1 MIDKQMHGNF
11 ELARLTR
18 PPPLT
23 GRFLRPQSGG
33 LGDPEQQRRSR
44 HQSTSARRR
53 RTYPRRHRH
62 RPKKRRRKR
71 RSRSR
76 HHRSRGS
83 SHRGQRRCHPSRAA
97 SASAESGP
105 AGSSAAAQSTAA
117 APPSQRTCG
126 HAMDAKQREGRSR
139 PGPVVNE
146 INHGLSAMDPGMDRS
161 RARAKPTQLQNSAR
175 CPQRRSRNPAP
186 ARPGGGSGSPP
197 HVGDSLQ

>member
-1 MIDKQMHGNF
+1 MVCDALMRHCLSGEFELQHEYVIQCQHTFIDRQTMHGNF
-11 ELARLTR
+11 ELAQLTR

-53 RTYPRRHRH
+53 RTYPRRHHH

-83 SHRGQRRCHPSRAA
+83 SHRGQRRCRPSRAA

-126 HAMDAKQREGRSR
+126 HATDAKQREGQSR
-139 PGPVVNE
+139 R
-146 INHGLSAMDPGMDRS
+146 DP
-161 RARAKPTQLQNSAR
+161 AAA
-175 CPQRRSRNPAP
+175 CPYISV
-186 ARPGGGSGSPP
+186 
-197 HVGDSLQ
+197 H